1 MEFFSEFVAI
11 CARTLFLSMLRNSH
25 AIITGSEKSWITLTK
40 KAKRG
45 SSTKFAALSINL
57 QLIPPIITP
66 EENEILEDLTIE
78 IAENFAA
85 VAAKKAEIDAI
96 AATNDDSDA

>member
-1 MEFFSEFVAI
+1 MDYVDKKGET
-11 CARTLFLSMLRNSH
+11 RL
-25 AIITGSEKSWITLTK
+25 KSS
-40 KAKRG
+40 A
-45 SSTKFAALSINL
+45 KFAALSINL
-57 QLIPPIITP
+57 QLIPPTETP

-85 VAAKKAEIDAI
+85 VTAKKAEIDAI